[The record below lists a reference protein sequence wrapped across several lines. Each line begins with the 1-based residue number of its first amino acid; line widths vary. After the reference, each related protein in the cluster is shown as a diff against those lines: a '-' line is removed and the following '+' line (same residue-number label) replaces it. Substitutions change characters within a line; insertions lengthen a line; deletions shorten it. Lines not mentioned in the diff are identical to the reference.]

1 MAMFIVDRAS
11 ALAKPFDGPGTYSVE
26 IVKTEKMMTPK
37 GDNVVRLMFRSPSG
51 HVVSDNMF
59 NTEKSWWRVNQ
70 LLVACPGVTI
80 PDGEQLDFTK
90 SEVFDA
96 FLGKFVGQK
105 LQVKLEEETYVKNG
119 ETKKTLRVQRFL
131 PEESPF

>member
-1 MAMFIVDRAS
+1 MAMFTVDRAS
-11 ALAKPFDGPGTYSVE
+11 ASQKPFDGPGTYSVE

-37 GDNVVRLMFRSPSG
+37 GDHVVRLMFRSPSG

-59 NTEKSWWRVNQ
+59 NSEKSWWRVNQ
-70 LLVACPGVTI
+70 LLVACPAITV

-96 FLGKFVGQK
+96 FLAKFVGQK

-131 PEESPF
+131 PDDLPY